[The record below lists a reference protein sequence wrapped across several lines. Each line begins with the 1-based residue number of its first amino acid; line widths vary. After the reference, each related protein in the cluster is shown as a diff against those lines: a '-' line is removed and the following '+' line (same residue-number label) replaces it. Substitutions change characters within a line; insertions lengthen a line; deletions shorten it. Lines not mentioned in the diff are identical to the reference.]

1 MLQGNRF
8 KILYTNTFSLAL
20 KQERNFFLLCSSFT
34 TLKTYTII
42 YGCTGW
48 FSETYTNY
56 LNFEKL
62 KFLELQTERYSWLK
76 LYFLY
81 KTL

>member
-20 KQERNFFLLCSSFT
+20 KQERNFLLCSSFT
-34 TLKTYTII
+34 TLKTYSKIH
-42 YGCTGW
+42 GCTGS
-48 FSETYTNY
+48 FFETYTNY

-62 KFLELQTERYSWLK
+62 KFLELQSERYSWLK

>member
-20 KQERNFFLLCSSFT
+20 KQERNFLLCSSFT
-34 TLKTYTII
+34 TLKTYSKIHC
-42 YGCTGW
+42 CTGS
-48 FSETYTNY
+48 FFETYTNY

-62 KFLELQTERYSWLK
+62 KFLELQSERYSWLK